1 MKKENTKCR
10 YNGLQP
16 TDGSVA
22 FAVAIIFSLIL
33 SMAVAFIT
41 DPNTQNIVYSIV
53 LQIAFMSF
61 TFFFAYRACKR
72 DCPHL
77 VKRVPDT
84 LYSLGFNKRVKGS
97 LIGIS
102 VVLPIFCILAFLPV
116 SILVE
121 KLFGLLGFHA
131 QPSYADFTKSAEL
144 LIASIFAICILP
156 AFGEEMLLRGAVAR
170 SLRVKG
176 TIFAI
181 TFSALLFALM
191 HGSPVQFIHQFLIG
205 LIMAYIVILTDC
217 LWYSVIFHFVN
228 NFSVILYEFIYVQA
242 GATYVIPKWAY
253 AVMFVV
259 GIIGVGLLLV
269 LFTKCH
275 IKNTEFVREQ
285 KRLVE
290 QKGKVKGTLE
300 ALFNTSEYKYKAYDK
315 TPYVAFYTALA
326 IVVIIWIMNTVVGW
340 IG

>member
-1 MKKENTKCR
+1 MKKDNAKYR

-22 FAVAIIFSLIL
+22 FSVAIIFSLIL
-33 SMAVAFIT
+33 SMAVAFIG
-41 DPNTQNIVYSIV
+41 NANAQNIVYSII
-53 LQIAFMSF
+53 LQIGFMLFSF
-61 TFFFAYRACKR
+61 GFAYRACRR
-72 DCPHL
+72 DCPDL

-102 VVLPIFCILAFLPV
+102 VVLPIFSILAFLPV

-121 KLFGLLGFHA
+121 YVFGLMGYHA
-131 QPSYADFTKSAEL
+131 QPSYADYTKSAGL
-144 LIASIFAICILP
+144 LVACIFALCILP
-156 AFGEEMLLRGAVAR
+156 AFGEEMLLRGALAH
-170 SLRVKG
+170 SLRAKG

-181 TFSALLFALM
+181 TISALLFALM

-217 LWYSVIFHFVN
+217 LWYSIIFHFMN
-228 NFSVILYEFIYVQA
+228 NFVVILYEFIYVQA
-242 GATYVIPKWAY
+242 GATYSIPIWAY

-275 IKNTEFVREQ
+275 IKITDSANEQ

-315 TPYVAFYTALA
+315 TPYVAFFVALA
-326 IVVIIWIMNTVVGW
+326 IVVTIWILNTVVGW